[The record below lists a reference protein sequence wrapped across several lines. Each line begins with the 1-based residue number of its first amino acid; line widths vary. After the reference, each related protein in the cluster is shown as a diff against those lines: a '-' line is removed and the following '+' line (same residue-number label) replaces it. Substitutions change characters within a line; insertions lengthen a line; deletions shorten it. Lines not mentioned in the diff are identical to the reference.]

1 MARGSVRGYRFAS
14 DQVVVVQEWKGCAD
28 VAKTREPLLSV
39 DGSGKLDRRIVHI
52 LSGERAKVIELPVSA

>member
-1 MARGSVRGYRFAS
+1 
-14 DQVVVVQEWKGCAD
+14 VVVVQEWKGCAD

-39 DGSGKLDRRIVHI
+39 DGSGKVDRRIVHI